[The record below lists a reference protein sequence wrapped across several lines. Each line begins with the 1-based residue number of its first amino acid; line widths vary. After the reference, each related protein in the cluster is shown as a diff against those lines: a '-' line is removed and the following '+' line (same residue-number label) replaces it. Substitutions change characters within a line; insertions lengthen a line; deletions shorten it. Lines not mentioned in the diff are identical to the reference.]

1 MRGQLRLE
9 NGTIV
14 REVRPIDYCNAL
26 LSFRQTGAVTL
37 GDVDSTMWDK
47 VFFNDGDLI
56 EGVVDEVS
64 SQAFMALNDDFF
76 ITPKVVTPNSERL
89 TAINNARQLSVIIKE
104 LNTTC
109 AVLISHN
116 HQNCWLYGWQFFQ
129 IVQGLYKD
137 K

>member
-26 LSFRQTGAVTL
+26 LSLKLAGVVTL
-37 GDVDSTMWDK
+37 GDVDSTTWEK
-47 VFFNDGDLI
+47 ALFNGSDLI

-64 SQAFMALNDDFF
+64 SQAFVALNDDFF
-76 ITPKVVTPNSERL
+76 VIPKSVTPKSERL
-89 TAINNARQLSVIIKE
+89 TAINNARQLSVIIKD

-116 HQNCWLYGWQFFQ
+116 HQNCWLYGWRFFQ